1 NSIRFIGQAIEH
13 EARRQIEILED
24 GGKIEQETRLFDPMK
39 GETRSMRTKEEAHD
53 YRYFP
58 DPDLLPL
65 ELTAAFVDDLKTK
78 LPELPDQKKAR
89 STRDHGLS
97 AYDAGVLTA
106 EREAADFFE
115 AVARGR
121 DAKAA
126 ANWVI
131 NELAGR
137 LNKEGRDIAASP
149 ISASQL
155 GAIL

>member
-1 NSIRFIGQAIEH
+1 
-13 EARRQIEILED
+13 
-24 GGKIEQETRLFDPMK
+24 
-39 GETRSMRTKEEAHD
+39 MRNKEEAHD

-65 ELTAAFVDDLKTK
+65 EITQAEVDELAAH
-78 LPELPDQKKAR
+78 LPELPDEKKAR
-89 STRDHGLS
+89 FVRDYALS
-97 AYDAGVLTA
+97 AYDAGVLTG

-115 AVARGR
+115 AVALKPDGTRR

-137 LNKEGRDIAASP
+137 LNKEGRTSRP
-149 ISASQL
+149 RRCRPRSSVRSST
-155 GAIL
+155 